1 MLTAAVR
8 VPAVQAAQVVEPVS
22 QSRATRRFAVAVTLF
37 IALAAA
43 ALSYDHALIVA
54 RLVGTEGRWAY
65 LVPLLPDGL
74 IVLAFSSMQDAA
86 QARSP
91 RPGWATVGLGLGVA
105 VTLVL
110 NVSSGWHHG
119 WGGRLL
125 NALPPL
131 ALLVAIEV
139 LVGVLRRGQI
149 DSAVRRDGLNPSIA
163 HEDEPV
169 EPVPVQVALARLTA
183 DYSQRELA
191 AALSVSRSHL
201 QRHWPRPDQAAANG
215 AAHE

>member
-1 MLTAAVR
+1 MN
-8 VPAVQAAQVVEPVS
+8 

-74 IVLAFSSMQDAA
+74 IVLAFSSMYDATQCKA
-86 QARSP
+86 P
-91 RPGWATVGLGLGVA
+91 RPGWATVGLGLGIA

-110 NVSSGWHHG
+110 NVASGWRHG
-119 WGGRLL
+119 DGGRLL

-139 LVGVLRRGQI
+139 LVGVFRRG
-149 DSAVRRDGLNPSIA
+149 RDLSETYVSGGESS
-163 HEDEPV
+163 DGEPV
-169 EPVPVQVALARLTA
+169 ELVPVQVALARLSTE
-183 DYSQRELA
+183 YSQRELA
-191 AALSVSRSHL
+191 AAIGVPRTTV
-201 QRHWPRPDQAAANG
+201 QRNWPRPDQAMAVMNG
-215 AAHE
+215 DGPHA